1 MTVPGIKA
9 INIFGEAGRPTPKN
23 MRLLEA
29 VDLGLRRLA
38 VRDPSEKICSTGLAL
53 MTV

>member
-1 MTVPGIKA
+1 MENVESVVTLTMHPLDH
-9 INIFGEAGRPTPKN
+9 

-38 VRDPSEKICSTGLAL
+38 VRDPSEEICSTGLAL
-53 MTV
+53 MAV